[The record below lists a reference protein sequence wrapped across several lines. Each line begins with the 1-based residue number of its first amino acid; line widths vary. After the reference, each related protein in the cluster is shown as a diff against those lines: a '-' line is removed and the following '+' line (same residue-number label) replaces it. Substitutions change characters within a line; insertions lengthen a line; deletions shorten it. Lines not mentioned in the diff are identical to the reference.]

1 MFRNGSGP
9 SRHGGQL
16 FGGFGNDG
24 WCEGTSRRLVGSGL
38 GLLSVQ
44 HGQDTKSSGGRQQ
57 AAVGRIDSEEE
68 YQECKNEEYIR
79 VSKSRVS
86 FRVFNTKSHDL
97 NEPHPEWCWD
107 KIILLTY
114 IRPPVVAP
122 APLLLSSCRWKAG
135 AFCICRFGGGRAAL
149 TKADSRNCRC
159 SSGDILRPPRR
170 LLFCKSS
177 RAAAPSSM
185 SAMTEAELGQDVEN
199 RSILSPDGNRSRITS
214 RGMTDR

>member
-1 MFRNGSGP
+1 MMVIKATAGMTADFALPKAAIPEGKDKTPTPTMALTRLKVCSGMVADPPVMAGNSLEVLVTMGGARIRADVLSAAASACCPFNMDKIP
-9 SRHGGQL
+9 SPA
-16 FGGFGNDG
+16 
-24 WCEGTSRRLVGSGL
+24 
-38 GLLSVQ
+38 
-44 HGQDTKSSGGRQQ
+44 
-57 AAVGRIDSEEE
+57 AAVNR
-68 YQECKNEEYIR
+68 
-79 VSKSRVS
+79 
-86 FRVFNTKSHDL
+86 
-97 NEPHPEWCWD
+97 P
-107 KIILLTY
+107 